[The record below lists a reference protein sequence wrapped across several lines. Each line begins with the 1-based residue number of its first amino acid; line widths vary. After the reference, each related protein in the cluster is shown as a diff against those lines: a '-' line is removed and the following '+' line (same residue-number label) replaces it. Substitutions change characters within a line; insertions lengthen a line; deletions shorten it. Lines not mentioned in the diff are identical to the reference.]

1 VNRESKRTLQR
12 QGQLGSDGSP
22 SGGSGS
28 RPPGFGGAGVAGG
41 ASRPSGGAGQA
52 EHESLPQRTGE
63 YLREVRSELV
73 KVAWPGRPEVINY
86 TIVVFVTLVLL
97 TAIVF
102 GLNYLVGHGVF
113 LLFPTRK

>member
-1 VNRESKRTLQR
+1 MNRQTKRILQR
-12 QGQLGSDGSP
+12 QGQLGPDGSP
-22 SGGSGS
+22 
-28 RPPGFGGAGVAGG
+28 AA
-41 ASRPSGGAGQA
+41 ASRPQPPGRRPPAPQSERQ
-52 EHESLPQRTGE
+52 SFPQRTGE

-73 KVAWPGRPEVINY
+73 KVAWPGRPEVVNY

-97 TAIVF
+97 TAFVF